1 MISISVDE
9 AYAFDYLSILF
20 IKKNIN
26 SDCYDYW
33 VDCYSHIEN
42 QLGKKLVITNIKI
55 FYKAAKPCNR
65 KGTLDKHIIKNWGES
80 KQIV

>member
-1 MISISVDE
+1 MNIGSS
-9 AYAFDYLSILF
+9 AKILTIF
-20 IKKNIN
+20 
-26 SDCYDYW
+26 
-33 VDCYSHIEN
+33 EN